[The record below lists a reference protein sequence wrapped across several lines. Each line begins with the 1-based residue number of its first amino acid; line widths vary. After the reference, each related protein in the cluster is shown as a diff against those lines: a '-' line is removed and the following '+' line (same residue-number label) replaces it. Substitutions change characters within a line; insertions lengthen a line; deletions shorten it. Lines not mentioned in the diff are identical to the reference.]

1 LIRVY
6 NKGKSTK
13 NIISRFSG
21 KAKEILLKQID
32 LFYNVDNQIT
42 KKYKKKIFESIKHN
56 DNSNN
61 EYWEARE
68 L

>member
-42 KKYKKKIFESIKHN
+42 KNRYTYISKN
-56 DNSNN
+56 
-61 EYWEARE
+61 RGV
-68 L
+68 

>member
-1 LIRVY
+1 MD
-6 NKGKSTK
+6 
-13 NIISRFSG
+13 
-21 KAKEILLKQID
+21 EI
-32 LFYNVDNQIT
+32 

-68 L
+68 LQEILGYKEQRYFQSVIEKAQISCPKSNNKINDHFGA